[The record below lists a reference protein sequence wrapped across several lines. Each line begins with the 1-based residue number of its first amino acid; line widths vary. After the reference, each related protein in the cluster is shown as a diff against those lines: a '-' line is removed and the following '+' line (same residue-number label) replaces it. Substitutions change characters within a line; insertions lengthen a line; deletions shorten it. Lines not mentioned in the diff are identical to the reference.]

1 MRFAHFEVAE
11 QESVVIVGPS
21 GCGKTTLLKLL
32 AGILLPFEGNLSVC
46 GENLPELPF
55 AGRQRF
61 RIEKIG
67 LVFQE
72 FELLDYLTVREN
84 VLLPYRISSAIQ
96 DRGQARERAE
106 QLLDSTGIGALAER
120 LPGEISQ
127 GERQRVALCRAL
139 VTQPGLILADEPTGS
154 LDPENQARSVAL
166 LREKAAE
173 AGAPL
178 VMVTHDHEVISG
190 FDRVIQLP
198 DLLAKAGKEG
208 DA

>member
-106 QLLDSTGIGALAER
+106 QLLDSAGIGALAER